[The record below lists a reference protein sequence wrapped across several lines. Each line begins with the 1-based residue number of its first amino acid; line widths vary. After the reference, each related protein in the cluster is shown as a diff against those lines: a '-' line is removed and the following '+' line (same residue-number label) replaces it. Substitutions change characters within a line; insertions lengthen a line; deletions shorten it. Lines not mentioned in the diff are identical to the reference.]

1 MARILPSDVDNKIP
15 VCNISDSNEFS
26 TSYEDRRPHPVMD
39 GHPNTDSTDES
50 RLSAVAAGAGPAG
63 QGTANSPEASLSAV
77 AAGTIVDTGI
87 ISMDRYQGPI
97 LLSPST

>member
-1 MARILPSDVDNKIP
+1 MAS
-15 VCNISDSNEFS
+15 S
-26 TSYEDRRPHPVMD
+26 PHPDPSGRGDTSTVRAPRT
-39 GHPNTDSTDES
+39 GVSTDSEIARYPPGTGVDRES